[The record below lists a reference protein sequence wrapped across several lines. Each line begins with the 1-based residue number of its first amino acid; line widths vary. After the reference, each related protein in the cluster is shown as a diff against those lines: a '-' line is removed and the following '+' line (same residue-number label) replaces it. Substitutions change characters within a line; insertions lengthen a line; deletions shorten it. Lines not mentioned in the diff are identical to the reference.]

1 MSSTARSTL
10 TVDVDTTPLP
20 RPVSGP
26 RSTALYAAAC
36 GTRLYRGSSPQRRR
50 RGLIRTGPHL
60 LRSLGIRGGTMLA
73 LPPTAHQGVA
83 CWTTDIDWLMKADIA
98 YQLHYRAVRPLV
110 CDTHG
115 RGGVSRTAFRA
126 VCAAR
131 AHFADWSNGR
141 GSRPSIATLGTIT
154 GLSKAVIQRASRL
167 MRALG
172 LATEILRG
180 RQRTYRE
187 RMASWRV
194 KDKGRGWASVYA
206 LHPPRNPQVNQ
217 LKERL
222 DPRPSKSVTPHPRRG
237 PFRVLSHEGFNSL
250 EHDTGRACGEKR
262 RAPRVSPDGIS
273 RRQRKHRAVDPQ
285 GVRLAAH
292 WLSDPQ
298 TPAWA
303 RRHSAKGWAPLL
315 AAPAAHNWVSADI
328 NQLLRDYRGITGHW
342 IATDPH
348 HPIKLLAGILKW
360 HGKDNL
366 DDRPAAAILAQ
377 EAEATARHAA
387 IDECGRCS
395 QYGWV
400 LDGAGLEIEPVMR
413 CAHA

>member
-1 MSSTARSTL
+1 
-10 TVDVDTTPLP
+10 
-20 RPVSGP
+20 
-26 RSTALYAAAC
+26 
-36 GTRLYRGSSPQRRR
+36 
-50 RGLIRTGPHL
+50 
-60 LRSLGIRGGTMLA
+60 MLA
-73 LPPTAHQGVA
+73 LPPNAHQGVA

-98 YQLHYRAVRPLV
+98 YQLHYPTVRPLV

-115 RGGVSRTAFRA
+115 RGGVSRKAFRA

-131 AHFADWSNGR
+131 AHFADWTNGR
-141 GSRPSIATLGTIT
+141 DSRPSITTLMTIT
-154 GLSKAVIQRASRL
+154 GLSKAVIQRATRL

-206 LHPPRNPQVNQ
+206 LHPPRNPQVHQ
-217 LKERL
+217 LKECL

-237 PFRVLSHEGFNSL
+237 PLGSLSHERFNSL
-250 EHDTGRACGEKR
+250 EHDTGSACGEKR
-262 RAPRVSPDGIS
+262 RAS
-273 RRQRKHRAVDPQ
+273 RDSRDESSQRRRKHRPVDPQ

-298 TPAWA
+298 TPKWA
-303 RRHSAKGWAPLL
+303 QKHSASGWAPHL
-315 AAPAAHNWVSADI
+315 AAPAAHGWVSADI

-342 IATDPH
+342 IAANPH
-348 HPIKLLAGILKW
+348 QPIKLLAGILKW

-377 EAEATARHAA
+377 EAEAVARRSA
-387 IDECGRCS
+387 IDECDRCS
-395 QYGWV
+395 EFGWE
-400 LDGAGLEIEPVMR
+400 LDEAGVETDPARR
-413 CAHA
+413 CIHTPIHSTAS